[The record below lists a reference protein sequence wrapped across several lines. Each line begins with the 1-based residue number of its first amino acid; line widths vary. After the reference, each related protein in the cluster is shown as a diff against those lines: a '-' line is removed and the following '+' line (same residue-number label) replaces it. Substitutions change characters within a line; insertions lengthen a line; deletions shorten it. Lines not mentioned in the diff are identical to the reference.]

1 MTEPKKRKAI
11 RNPVA
16 RHMREFNKP
25 AVIPDKKKR
34 EKEGYAKHRQQELDE
49 RID

>member
-16 RHMREFNKP
+16 KNMHEFNKP

-34 EKEGYAKHRQQELDE
+34 EKEGYAKHRKQELDE
-49 RID
+49 

>member
-16 RHMREFNKP
+16 KNMHEFNKP

-34 EKEGYAKHRQQELDE
+34 EKDGYAKHRKQELDE

>member
-1 MTEPKKRKAI
+1 MTEPKKIKAI

-16 RHMREFNKP
+16 KNMRELNKP

-34 EKEGYAKHRQQELDE
+34 EKEGYAKHRKQELDE
-49 RID
+49 

>member
-16 RHMREFNKP
+16 KNMHEFTKP

-34 EKEGYAKHRQQELDE
+34 EKEGYAKHRKQELDE